1 MLDEEGK
8 RVGAEH
14 LLHLLRSELTEA
26 AKPDL
31 LIASA
36 QVLGVEEFWLGP
48 EELRIL
54 IMAINDTCVA
64 LWSLMETAA
73 LWNEKGL
80 LLLEK
85 GCREIRA
92 AGKQGHRVFT
102 MSLTEHHRI
111 IDHRIALDFHP
122 LPLPPHPCVFLSK
135 HVLA

>member
-26 AKPDL
+26 EKPDL

-54 IMAINDTCVA
+54 IMAINDTCGI
-64 LWSLMETAA
+64 MESDGDSSIM
-73 LWNEKGL
+73 E
-80 LLLEK
+80 
-85 GCREIRA
+85 
-92 AGKQGHRVFT
+92 
-102 MSLTEHHRI
+102 
-111 IDHRIALDFHP
+111 
-122 LPLPPHPCVFLSK
+122 
-135 HVLA
+135 